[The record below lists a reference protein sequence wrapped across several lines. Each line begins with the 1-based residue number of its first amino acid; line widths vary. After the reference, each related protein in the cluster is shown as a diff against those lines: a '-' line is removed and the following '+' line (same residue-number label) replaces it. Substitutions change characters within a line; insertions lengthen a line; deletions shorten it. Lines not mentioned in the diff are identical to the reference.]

1 LKKSLILHLQKKLPV
16 IRSDKFVP
24 LLFILFFTG
33 NIYAQ
38 ISGTKLIQDLQN
50 SEKGGKITINESD
63 DITRLIDKHLYE
75 ESKKKSISGYRIV
88 IFSKYGS
95 TARVEADKTL
105 ALFIRNYPE
114 TKAYFTFDYPD
125 YKIYVGDFRTRSEAI
140 KFQKE
145 VERDFPNAYYRPIK
159 INYPAL

>member
-1 LKKSLILHLQKKLPV
+1 V
-16 IRSDKFVP
+16 IRLEKLVP
-24 LLFILFFTG
+24 SLFILFLAG
-33 NIYAQ
+33 NICAQ
-38 ISGTKLIQDLQN
+38 ISGTKLITDLQN
-50 SEKGGKITINESD
+50 PQKGGKITIVQSD
-63 DITRLIDKHLYE
+63 DITRLIDRHLYE
-75 ESKKKSISGYRIV
+75 EGKKKSISGYRIV

-95 TARVEADKTL
+95 TAREEADKVL
-105 ALFIRNYPE
+105 ALFIRNYPQ

-145 VERDFPNAYYRPIK
+145 IEFDFPNAYYRPIK